1 MELQESLESRYHLT
15 VLGGGPMG
23 IHGDNA
29 IRKAGGTV
37 VVMRDGFFGALD
49 RKRITTNAVQDSKVT
64 VVSGDKDVEVGR
76 GEKFYVTA
84 VYVGSDV
91 VTLGLLSTRN
101 LSGKSKS
108 AQAWCTVNFFLPAE
122 ALAQGDIGKIDA
134 VLDQWILP
142 EGAPAAPAAARA
154 VAPPPIVA
162 TPTAKVV
169 DLTPG
174 MTREEVVGALGAPVQ
189 EAAFGEQRW
198 LTYPG
203 MTVVLQQGKLTA
215 VDRNA
220 QALAAMSVSSEPA
233 GADVL
238 LDGSLVSSTPAVL
251 RLQGGTFKVVVKM
264 SGYADWEREVK
275 ILPGAEVRLDA
286 KLSK

>member
-1 MELQESLESRYHLT
+1 
-15 VLGGGPMG
+15 
-23 IHGDNA
+23 
-29 IRKAGGTV
+29 
-37 VVMRDGFFGALD
+37 
-49 RKRITTNAVQDSKVT
+49 
-64 VVSGDKDVEVGR
+64 
-76 GEKFYVTA
+76 
-84 VYVGSDV
+84 
-91 VTLGLLSTRN
+91 
-101 LSGKSKS
+101 
-108 AQAWCTVNFFLPAE
+108 
-122 ALAQGDIGKIDA
+122 
-134 VLDQWILP
+134 
-142 EGAPAAPAAARA
+142 
-154 VAPPPIVA
+154 
-162 TPTAKVV
+162 
-169 DLTPG
+169 